1 MDNLIFKNVDNYI
14 SNLFAQED
22 QVLADTLQMLQDENI
37 ENASVSANQG
47 KFLQVMAAA
56 CQAKRILE
64 LGTLGGYSTIWMARA
79 LPDDGT
85 LISIEYNP
93 HHAQVAQKNI
103 RKAGLE
109 NKVTLKTGKAL
120 DILPEMIADQEAPFD
135 LIFID
140 ADKPPYTEYFKYAL
154 QLSRPGTMI
163 ICDNVIRN
171 GKVLNEDSTDT
182 AVIGVRRLNSF
193 LAGCDAVTV
202 TILQMVGVK
211 DYDGMVVAV
220 VK

>member
-211 DYDGMVVAV
+211 DYDGMVLAV

>member
-93 HHAQVAQKNI
+93 HHAQIAQKNI

-120 DILPEMIADQEAPFD
+120 DILPEMIADHEAPFD

-211 DYDGMVVAV
+211 DYDGMVLAV